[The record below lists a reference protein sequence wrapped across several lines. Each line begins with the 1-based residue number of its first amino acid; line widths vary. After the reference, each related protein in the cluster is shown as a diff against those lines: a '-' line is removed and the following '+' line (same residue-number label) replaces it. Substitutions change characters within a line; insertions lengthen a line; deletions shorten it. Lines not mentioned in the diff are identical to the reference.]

1 MRIFPFLLALAAA
14 GTLTGCATIVQG
26 TDQRINVNSS
36 PEGATVSVRGE
47 QMGVTPTTLNL
58 KRGRDYALLIELD
71 GYDPITVNLDK
82 EFDFAPAALG
92 NLFSWGILG
101 LVVDISNGA
110 AYELS
115 PDFVD
120 ANLAELQAM
129 VETSP
134 EGDEITVVFLT
145 PEQVAAMG
153 AAE

>member
-1 MRIFPFLLALAAA
+1 MRITPLLLALAAA

-26 TDQRINVNSS
+26 TDQRINVTSE
-36 PEGATVSVRGE
+36 PEGATVTVRGQE
-47 QMGVTPTTLNL
+47 MGVTPTTLNL
-58 KRGRDYALLIELD
+58 KRSRDYEVLIELD
-71 GYDPITVNLDK
+71 GYDAITVNLDK

-115 PDFVD
+115 PDFID
-120 ANLAELQAM
+120 ANLADLQAM

-134 EGDEITVVFLT
+134 EGDELTVIFLT
-145 PEQVAAMG
+145 PEQVAEMN